1 MHTKQM
7 KIWKSDR
14 GIFQYI
20 ITKIIQKKNR
30 ENLKRLV
37 LPWRN
42 VLLEKLTVARVV
54 YKRSALKGN

>member
-7 KIWKSDR
+7 KIWKTDR

-30 ENLKRLV
+30 ENLRREV

-42 VLLEKLTVARVV
+42 VLLEKLTVTSVV
-54 YKRSALKGN
+54 YKCSALKGN